1 MVTVSY
7 TRRPAIRADRDC
19 TFVAGDADMIFGE
32 KFGRFIYFENL
43 GSTLSP
49 VFVQKSGD
57 DNPFDGIDVGSY
69 SAPALADLDNDGDL
83 DLVAG
88 DGDGMLHFLENTG
101 TSTAPV
107 FVQRTGSENPFDGV
121 SSYSKPALADL
132 DNDGDL
138 DLVVGGGYF
147 ENTGTSTAPEFVQ
160 RMGSDNPFDGI
171 GSGALADLDGDGD
184 LDLVKEG
191 SYFENV
197 GSARV
202 PRFMQRFEDLN
213 PLNGIDYLYLHP
225 AALLDLDGDGTLKV
239 LRP

>member
-1 MVTVSY
+1 
-7 TRRPAIRADRDC
+7 
-19 TFVAGDADMIFGE
+19 MIFGE

-107 FVQRTGSENPFDGV
+107 FVQRTG
-121 SSYSKPALADL
+121 
-132 DNDGDL
+132 
-138 DLVVGGGYF
+138 
-147 ENTGTSTAPEFVQ
+147 TA
-160 RMGSDNPFDGI
+160 NPFDGI
-171 GSGALADLDGDGD
+171 AVDRYSAPALG
-184 LDLVKEG
+184 
-191 SYFENV
+191 
-197 GSARV
+197 
-202 PRFMQRFEDLN
+202 
-213 PLNGIDYLYLHP
+213 
-225 AALLDLDGDGTLKV
+225 DLDGDGTLR
-239 LRP
+239 LRPSIDKLRSHVLCRSQAIWTS

>member
-19 TFVAGDADMIFGE
+19 TFVAGDADMVFGE
-32 KFGRFIYFENL
+32 KFGRLIYFENL

-57 DNPFDGIDVGSY
+57 DNPFDGIDVGSF
-69 SAPALADLDNDGDL
+69 SEPALADLDNDGDL

-132 DNDGDL
+132 DNDGMAPPPCAATVITNKKL
-138 DLVVGGGYF
+138 YTSVVTPGLQRECGPS
-147 ENTGTSTAPEFVQ
+147 NCSPRPALPAP
-160 RMGSDNPFDGI
+160 
-171 GSGALADLDGDGD
+171 
-184 LDLVKEG
+184 
-191 SYFENV
+191 
-197 GSARV
+197 AR
-202 PRFMQRFEDLN
+202 PSR
-213 PLNGIDYLYLHP
+213 
-225 AALLDLDGDGTLKV
+225 A
-239 LRP
+239 